1 MPRGLADAAARAGE
15 IYRLVLR
22 EGIGVAG
29 LGIAIGLLASVA
41 LTRAVS
47 ALLFQVSATDATTF
61 VGVSVLLLAI
71 AALACFVPAR
81 RAARVDPSV
90 TMRGD

>member
-1 MPRGLADAAARAGE
+1 M
-15 IYRLVLR
+15 LR

-47 ALLFQVSATDATTF
+47 ALLFQVSAMDVTTF
-61 VGVSVLLLAI
+61 VGLSVLLLVI
-71 AALACFVPAR
+71 AALAQFVPAR
-81 RAARVDPSV
+81 RAARVDPRA